1 MLYTPIT
8 SRLSRVHWETT
19 TILLEQLRD
28 TEADAWKR
36 FTARFRPP
44 MVRFARRCGLSEEQA
59 EDAAQ
64 DTLVQFVERYRDG
77 QFDRSRGRL
86 GSWLFTLMYN
96 SIRSQRR
103 DDARSPRQAPRI
115 IDRTTF
121 FSALPDEASAEQVWQ
136 QDWEHHALSTCIDQL
151 RSEVSPS
158 HFQIFELTTL
168 REVPAAEVAQQ
179 LGLSRDAVYQ
189 ARYRVLKRLEQL
201 REAFHGVEELTP

>member
-1 MLYTPIT
+1 MQ
-8 SRLSRVHWETT
+8 WETT
-19 TILLEQLRD
+19 TILLEQLHD
-28 TEADAWKR
+28 AQDEAWQR

-44 MVRFARRCGLSEEQA
+44 MIRFARRCGLSEEQA

-77 QFDRSRGRL
+77 QYERSRGRL

-103 DDARSPRQAPRI
+103 DDARSPRQAPRV

-121 FSALPDEASAEQVWQ
+121 FSARPDEASAARVWE
-136 QDWEHHALSTCIDQL
+136 QDWEHHAISTCIDQL

-158 HFQIFELTTL
+158 HFQVFELTTF
-168 REVPAAEVAQQ
+168 REVPAAEVARQ
-179 LGLSRDAVYQ
+179 LGLTRDAVYQ
-189 ARYRVLKRLEQL
+189 ARYRVLKRLEEL
-201 REAFHGVEELTP
+201 RETFNGVEQLAS

>member
-1 MLYTPIT
+1 MLWIPGTGT
-8 SRLSRVHWETT
+8 LGRVQWETT
-19 TILLEQLRD
+19 TILLEQLQD
-28 TEADAWKR
+28 AQDEAWQR

-44 MVRFARRCGLSEEQA
+44 MIRFARRCGLSEEQA

-77 QFDRSRGRL
+77 QYERSRGRL

-103 DDARSPRQAPRI
+103 DDARSPRQAPRV

-121 FSALPDEASAEQVWQ
+121 FSALPDEASAARVWE
-136 QDWEHHALSTCIDQL
+136 QDWKHHAISICIDQL

-158 HFQIFELTTL
+158 HFQVFELTTF
-168 REVPAAEVAQQ
+168 REVPAAEVARQ
-179 LGLSRDAVYQ
+179 LGLTRDAVYQ
-189 ARYRVLKRLEQL
+189 ARYRVLKRLEEL
-201 REAFHGVEELTP
+201 RETFNGVEELAS

>member
-1 MLYTPIT
+1 MLWIPGTGT
-8 SRLSRVHWETT
+8 LGRVQWETT
-19 TILLEQLRD
+19 TILLEQLQD
-28 TEADAWKR
+28 AQDEAWHR

-44 MVRFARRCGLSEEQA
+44 MIRFARRCGLSEEQA

-77 QFDRSRGRL
+77 QYERSRGRL

-103 DDARSPRQAPRI
+103 DDARSPRQAPRV

-121 FSALPDEASAEQVWQ
+121 FSALPDEASAARVWE
-136 QDWEHHALSTCIDQL
+136 QDWEHHAISTCIDQL

-158 HFQIFELTTL
+158 HYQVFELTTF
-168 REVPAAEVAQQ
+168 REVPAAEVARQ
-179 LGLSRDAVYQ
+179 LGLTRDAVYQ
-189 ARYRVLKRLEQL
+189 ARYRVLKRLEEL
-201 REAFHGVEELTP
+201 RETFNGVEELAT